1 MDRESSHPVI
11 VIGRMTRSGGNPV
24 VNGWRA
30 MRRVAAQWPDQP
42 QCRAR
47 ERHREGESVYGR
59 EGNTEPTSGGRRGE
73 DMTMTAHRREGISP
87 RLTGGLVQTVLLRVG
102 ELERE
107 RWRVG
112 GKLQRRL
119 SLPASL
125 YRMSQFKSLSTGKD

>member
-42 QCRAR
+42 QCRER

-59 EGNTEPTSGGRRGE
+59 EGNTVTTIE
-73 DMTMTAHRREGISP
+73 
-87 RLTGGLVQTVLLRVG
+87 
-102 ELERE
+102 ERKAIDE
-107 RWRVG
+107 HC
-112 GKLQRRL
+112 
-119 SLPASL
+119 
-125 YRMSQFKSLSTGKD
+125 